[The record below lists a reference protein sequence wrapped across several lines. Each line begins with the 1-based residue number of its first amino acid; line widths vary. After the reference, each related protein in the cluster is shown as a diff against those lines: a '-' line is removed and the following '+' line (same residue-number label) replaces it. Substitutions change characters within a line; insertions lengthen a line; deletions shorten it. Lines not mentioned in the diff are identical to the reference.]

1 MKKTLAEI
9 LSESRE
15 QAQKTVDVID
25 KLIEKSKEAGIEW
38 PELEE
43 PKKLKGVIVGHKGA
57 VKHGFDI
64 GDIVTLK
71 ESPPKGYGAFR
82 GTYFQYISECDVHII
97 DDVHISDDIE
107 DE

>member
-38 PELEE
+38 PELEDE
-43 PKKLKGVIVGHKGA
+43 PNPDDYKFIPATKGCKGCAFLEKGDCAVMGNEDFYCLHPFSGIYVKKQ
-57 VKHGFDI
+57 
-64 GDIVTLK
+64 
-71 ESPPKGYGAFR
+71 P
-82 GTYFQYISECDVHII
+82 
-97 DDVHISDDIE
+97 E